1 MKNKNVLVT
10 GAAGFIG
17 SHLTRRLVRLG
28 ANVSIITKYKS
39 LIDNVRISDV
49 WDDIN
54 VIEAEANLTPRENRA
69 GKPKK
74 N

>member
-10 GAAGFIG
+10 GAGGFIA
-17 SHLTRRLVRLG
+17 SHLTRKLVKLG

-39 LIDNVRISDV
+39 IIDNVRISDV

-54 VIEAEANLTPRENRA
+54 VIEADIRNIDSLNQI
-69 GKPKK
+69 K
-74 N
+74 